1 MQTHKP
7 SHLSTS
13 WLPHV
18 HGAPDT
24 CGCLTVFFVV
34 LSSGDSCGGPDPDR
48 DVLRRAELVH
58 GQHPAADLKPRCE
71 GSDGGTVQRVAEAP
85 AEPKHPRTLEPHRPL
100 NQGPWTRHRH
110 CLLHPPPNSRKPWL
124 EGRCSCTETE
134 HLRQTGG
141 GLQVY
146 SLFCCHADTF
156 LGGFYVQISI
166 KAVAVFS
173 HQVFLFLDQVIGL
186 AGLRGSDSTSVFTCS
201 GKTWSINLNA
211 LNEWASVL
219 MPDWTCRC
227 LLLGCE

>member
-1 MQTHKP
+1 MFMELQTP
-7 SHLSTS
+7 VDVSQCFL
-13 WLPHV
+13 L
-18 HGAPDT
+18 
-24 CGCLTVFFVV
+24 F

-71 GSDGGTVQRVAEAP
+71 GSDGGTVQRVAEYP

-156 LGGFYVQISI
+156 LCSNFNKGRCSI
-166 KAVAVFS
+166 LTPGVF
-173 HQVFLFLDQVIGL
+173 VFRPGNRSSRPERVRLYFGVYLF
-186 AGLRGSDSTSVFTCS
+186 R
-201 GKTWSINLNA
+201 
-211 LNEWASVL
+211 
-219 MPDWTCRC
+219 
-227 LLLGCE
+227 